1 MRNEILLYLP
11 STTSFSSCLFRV
23 VQPAIS
29 QGYHWR
35 CSRKRISR
43 FRGSGSYAGLAAKY
57 AQLYTTI
64 YHLRHSPQAVHEA
77 GICSAGLD
85 GPSRRSARTA
95 ALPYMVFA
103 QSSSPPADHGHPE
116 SIDIVLGVFRS
127 LGPPPIPPPPDVV
140 VSICLRSFCLRH
152 NVVYHRQAPRA
163 PASAQKISS

>member
-35 CSRKRISR
+35 CSRMRISR
-43 FRGSGSYAGLAAKY
+43 FRGSGSYAGRAAKY

-95 ALPYMVFA
+95 ALPW
-103 QSSSPPADHGHPE
+103 SSRSLRPHRPADHGHPE
-116 SIDIVLGVFRS
+116 SIDIVLGAFRS
-127 LGPPPIPPPPDVV
+127 LGSLSIPQPPDVF
-140 VSICLRSFCLRH
+140 SRIARQRSMAKWYVQLL
-152 NVVYHRQAPRA
+152 Q
-163 PASAQKISS
+163 